1 MLPVGFDL
9 TALLAD
15 AQEIGALGVIVGLGI
30 VAAFWAV
37 GRLIGTIKGL
47 F

>member
-30 VAAFWAV
+30 VASFWAV